1 MLKTRLPIAAALA
14 AALLAGGAQA
24 QNRAGPVST
33 YPAMAEFPKENKA
46 LAAEY
51 MARARAA
58 AGDDLFG
65 DFVHRCI
72 ADPRFRQRVNA
83 LQMNALL
90 PPAKVFD
97 QLYFVGQNAESAW
110 ALDTSEGIVLFDA
123 LENEEQAR
131 EIIVSGLKAVGLD
144 PARLRYIVITHAHG
158 DHYGGADYLR
168 KTYGAKLVSSAQDW
182 AVMDAMLARGKA
194 DGPEGAP
201 MPPARVAGRDLTI
214 ADGEALKLGNTT
226 LRFYVTPGH
235 TAGTVSTILDVT
247 DNGQHHVAAFFGGFG
262 APRDPQLR
270 YTHIASMR
278 RFAALAAA
286 AGGDVVL
293 ANHPVQDGAF
303 EKLEMLRYRRSG
315 DANPFVVGADK
326 LARYYKVQATC
337 SQLGL
342 VRAGLDPEAVK

>member
-1 MLKTRLPIAAALA
+1 MRSRLRMALLSALA
-14 AALLAGGAQA
+14 MGGALHA
-24 QNRAGPVST
+24 QSRTPPVAT
-33 YPAMAEFPKENKA
+33 YPKMAEFPKENKA

-51 MARARAA
+51 LARARAA

-110 ALDTSEGIVLFDA
+110 ALDTAEGIVLFDA

-131 EIIVSGLKAVGLD
+131 EIILPGLKAVGLD

-158 DHYGGADYLR
+158 DHYGGAEFLR
-168 KTYGAKLVSSAQDW
+168 NAYGARLISSGPDW
-182 AVMDAMLARGKA
+182 VAMDAMRARGKA
-194 DGPEGAP
+194 EGPEGAP
-201 MPPARVAGRDLTI
+201 MPPARIEGKDRTI
-214 ADGEALKLGNTT
+214 ADGEALKLGATT
-226 LRFYVTPGH
+226 LHFYVTPGH
-235 TAGTVSTILDVT
+235 TAGTVSTIFDVT
-247 DNGQHHVAAFFGGFG
+247 DHGKRHVAAFFGGFG
-262 APRDPQLR
+262 APRDPLQR
-270 YTHIASMR
+270 YPHIASMR
-278 RFAALAAA
+278 RFADLAAR
-286 AGGDVVL
+286 AGADVML

-303 EKLEMLRYRRSG
+303 EKLELLNYRRAG
-315 DANPFVVGADK
+315 DANPFVVGPDK
-326 LARYYKVQATC
+326 LARYYKVQETC

-342 VRAGLDPEAVK
+342 VRAGLDPEKP